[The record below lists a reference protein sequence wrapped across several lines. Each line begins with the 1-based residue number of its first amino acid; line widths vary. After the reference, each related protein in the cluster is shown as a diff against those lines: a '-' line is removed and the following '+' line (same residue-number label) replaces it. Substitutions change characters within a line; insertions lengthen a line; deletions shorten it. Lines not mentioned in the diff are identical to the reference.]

1 MYTCIA
7 SYTVS
12 MTYTH
17 YTANCDIVFNCC
29 ICLQWSTLL
38 YVASEKG
45 HSDVVEALTKAG
57 GDVNVISKIVSQL
70 LGL

>member
-1 MYTCIA
+1 
-7 SYTVS
+7 

-17 YTANCDIVFNCC
+17 YTANCDVVFICC
-29 ICLQWSTLL
+29 ICLQWSTPL

-45 HSDVVEALTKAG
+45 HSDVVEALIKAG
-57 GDVNVISKIVSQL
+57 GDVNIISKIVSQL